1 MNSLY
6 VTEVLLDRVVMR
18 LLGLFYLKT
27 HTKMDEN
34 AESGNSHCFVVDKIC
49 TNLQVI
55 KSAEVRLK
63 GNVTR

>member
-6 VTEVLLDRVVMR
+6 VTEVLLGRVVMR
-18 LLGLFYLKT
+18 LLGLFYLKI

-49 TNLQVI
+49 TNLQV
-55 KSAEVRLK
+55 KPH
-63 GNVTR
+63 